1 MKKKILITTI
11 ILLLIVGIAVA
22 VVLVGKKDK
31 KTGEKPEETTTE
43 EVTTEA
49 PTEEQTEDKTTEAEP
64 DEEETTE
71 EEENPVE
78 KETQAPAEGLEIGA
92 VMTPEILYGDKLDE
106 LMYEYQ
112 MEQRDY
118 KAHLE
123 YMKEISSDISTKYRD
138 EYVKDLEKIPFQ
150 SVYYVDEDSE
160 KYFANKPQEEL
171 EALVYGAGEV
181 AQKFAA
187 VYYTNDSNGP
197 VYGYPSWDFA
207 KYVYDRRVKVDH
219 IKQVDTLFIIGMKMA
234 RLDLRVSSDGTVQA
248 YAAFIGYGVDCNMD
262 NEIHDVMFRTRVKL
276 FCDDKDTWHVWDTVE
291 SNDGFSKAI
300 VPTVIDGVPQM
311 LTYGDESKENAAI
324 ADKAIIGDAG
334 KSFTNKER
342 K

>member
-49 PTEEQTEDKTTEAEP
+49 PSEEQTEDKTTEAEP

-118 KAHLE
+118 KAHIE
-123 YMKEISSDISTKYRD
+123 YMKEISSDISTKYRS
-138 EYVKDLEKIPFQ
+138 EYVKDLENLTFIGT
-150 SVYYVDEDSE
+150 YYVDENSE
-160 KYFANKPQEEL
+160 KYLADKTQEEL
-171 EALVYGAGEV
+171 EAYINGAAEV

-219 IKQVDTLFIIGMKMA
+219 IKDFETLFIMGMKLE
-234 RLDLRVSSDGTVQA
+234 RVDLKISRDGTVQA
-248 YAAFIGYGVDCNMD
+248 FAEFMGYGVDCDMD
-262 NEIHDVMFRTRVKL
+262 NENHDVMFLTSMKL
-276 FCDDKDTWHVWDTVE
+276 VYDGNAWYVWDTAE
-291 SNDGFSKAI
+291 SYGNKHGLITAFVSTS
-300 VPTVIDGVPQM
+300 VDGVPQM
-311 LTYGDESKENAAI
+311 IADVEETESIALHYVIGDEKMDHSNI
-324 ADKAIIGDAG
+324 D
-334 KSFTNKER
+334 R